1 MWPGSWSG
9 AAAGRETASSE
20 ETVELVW
27 TGPTAA
33 SATTRRTDQVLLD
46 VIRGAESAL
55 FLVSFVAYDV
65 ASVVDAL
72 NDACRRGVRVRFLLE
87 SSRSDG
93 GSLDV
98 DPIGAMR
105 SAVPEAWVYAW
116 AVKEGDH
123 VGGRVHAKVAVADGR
138 IALVSSAN
146 LTGHALGKNM
156 EAGVLVEG
164 GRVPSE
170 LQRHLQGLIDTELVV
185 RV

>member
-1 MWPGSWSG
+1 
-9 AAAGRETASSE
+9 
-20 ETVELVW
+20 
-27 TGPTAA
+27 
-33 SATTRRTDQVLLD
+33 
-46 VIRGAESAL
+46 
-55 FLVSFVAYDV
+55 
-65 ASVVDAL
+65 
-72 NDACRRGVRVRFLLE
+72 
-87 SSRSDG
+87 
-93 GSLDV
+93 
-98 DPIGAMR
+98 MR

-116 AVKEGDH
+116 VVKEGDH

-170 LQRHLQGLIDTELVV
+170 LQRRLQGLIDTELVV